1 MNYQQFPV
9 NQPRVPVHSY
19 SKDGTMGIRNVTD
32 PVYAPNTYGGPQ
44 ADSERYREHAVWNED
59 IEMVRSAY
67 ALREDDDFRQARTP
81 IREVL
86 DDEARARLV
95 SNIIGHAVDLSVTDE
110 MKPRIVEY
118 WSNVDEELGTKVA
131 EGIGAE

>member
-1 MNYQQFPV
+1 M
-9 NQPRVPVHSY
+9 RMH
-19 SKDGTMGIRNVTD
+19 NVTD
-32 PVYAPNTYGGPQ
+32 PVYAPNAYGGPQ

-67 ALREDDDFRQARTP
+67 ALREDDDDFGQARTP

-95 SNIIGHAVDLSVTDE
+95 SNTIGHLRDLSVTDE

-118 WSNVDEELGTKVA
+118 WSNVDEELGRKVA